1 MGKRLRIFETP
12 WHTAHNHDLCMALEP
27 YADFGMLVNYTRR
40 WDDKNREIP
49 KNIEWVTHFEPGK
62 YDFAILHLDQQ
73 CSNPN
78 LNKTVLTLHMKQTIK
93 ELEPSLPIVYINHGT
108 PVYPEMFPDGNSTNN
123 YISEQLKKEIL
134 DIVGDDLMI
143 VNSHQ
148 SVADWGKG
156 YTIVHGLE
164 ASEWIDN
171 PIKEPRSC
179 TFVSQAGIGDRYYNR
194 KYLLNVMDYLREKHG
209 IAHQWINTPTCFNAK
224 GIKDYKEFIGK
235 SLVYFNPTY
244 ASPMPRSRTEAML
257 SGCCIVTTPSHDAD
271 TFIQDGYNGFLVPHD
286 EPEYTGELIARLLN
300 NYQLTKEIGQ
310 RGKQTAIE
318 RFNRERYRQDWLTFI
333 TNELKISL

>member
-1 MGKRLRIFETP
+1 MKRLKIFDTP
-12 WHTAHNHDLCMALEP
+12 WHSAHSHDLAMALSP
-27 YADFGMLVNYTRR
+27 VADFGMLINYTRR
-40 WDDKNREIP
+40 WDVRNREIP
-49 KNIEWVTHFEPGK
+49 ENIEWVTHFEKGK

-93 ELEPSLPIVYINHGT
+93 ELEPDLHIVYINHGT
-108 PVYPEMFPDGNSTNN
+108 PVYPEMFPDG
-123 YISEQLKKEIL
+123 ISDNDYLSDQLRKEIL

-148 SVADWGKG
+148 AVKDWGKG
-156 YTIVHGLE
+156 TAIIHGLE

-194 KYLLNVMDYLREKHG
+194 SFLIAVMDYLREKHG
-209 IAHQWINTPTCFNAK
+209 IAHQWVNTPGCFTAS

-235 SLVYFNPTY
+235 SLVYFNPTF

-257 SGCCIVTTPSHDAD
+257 SGACVVTTPSHDAD
-271 TFIQDGYNGFLVPHD
+271 TFIKDAVNGFIVPHD
-286 EPEYTGELIARLLN
+286 DVEYTGELIARLIN
-300 NYQLTKEIGQ
+300 NYKLAKEVGQ
-310 RGKQTAIE
+310 RGKQTAIDI
-318 RFNRERYRQDWLTFI
+318 FNRERYQKDWLDFI
-333 TNELKISL
+333 ANQLKIPV